1 MRSIGLKNIINNSI
15 TKVFVIIV
23 KIGKTINKDL
33 KEDEDFDLDIFN
45 RN

>member
-1 MRSIGLKNIINNSI
+1 MRSIDLKNIINNSI
-15 TKVFVIIV
+15 TKVFAIV
-23 KIGKTINKDL
+23 EIGKTINKDL